1 MALVGALLGALPG
14 TPDLVPHAADA
25 MNKNCNVATLWQRS
39 AYGLTTLA
47 DTVENWLKNHH
58 QHQDA
63 AHDVCHFAASGLRHR
78 SWRQM
83 TMSICCD
90 FNRLLFS
97 RYCEPGEKS
106 STRQHSSILAAEET
120 RRLLREEFCN
130 FRRRK
135 SRPFVMPLPLTV
147 SRANRPLNN
156 GS

>member
-1 MALVGALLGALPG
+1 MALVGALLAALPG
-14 TPDLVPHAADA
+14 TPDLVPHVADA
-25 MNKNCNVATLWQRS
+25 MNKTAKVATLWQRS

-47 DTVENWLKNHH
+47 GQFENWLKNHH

-63 AHDVCHFAASGLRHR
+63 AHDVCIFAASGLRHR

-83 TMSICCD
+83 TMSISGD

-106 STRQHSSILAAEET
+106 SQRQRSSILAAEET
-120 RRLLREEFCN
+120 RRLLREDSSN

-147 SRANRPLNN
+147 QRANRPLNN